1 MEAWQTGLGAGG
13 GGGAGLWRPPGRE
26 CPPARGCT
34 CESLGVVLARLAWAR
49 LGLMDRCSGWLP
61 VAFSPCFL
69 GNCRVDTCWEAH
81 PREGFRSP
89 RCPPYPSFLLTF
101 RLAQPRCCRA
111 GLH

>member
-1 MEAWQTGLGAGG
+1 MAA
-13 GGGAGLWRPPGRE
+13 PGE
-26 CPPARGCT
+26 GVSTARGCT
-34 CESLGVVLARLAWAR
+34 SESLGVVLARLAWAR
-49 LGLMDRCSGWLP
+49 LGLMDRCAGWPP

-101 RLAQPRCCRA
+101 RLAQPLCCRA
-111 GLH
+111 GPLRNCPLWLL